1 MARIRVIIDKPA
13 SAVSC
18 VMPTAVTRLYIASRC
33 RPMLDHCLVI
43 RYRANA
49 AKQDGSL
56 SIASSN
62 SVAGSIPF
70 FDICEAMPRD
80 PIRKCPLLWY
90 AMMTIMM
97 VVATSEHKA
106 PRHEASSKRLSQ
118 SQGTGAST
126 RPASRPRP
134 CGLHIH
140 QCLRPMWLL
149 VRCMRLS
156 FVRPVYVGDRGA
168 VVRW

>member
-18 VMPTAVTRLYIASRC
+18 VIPTAVTRLYIASRC
-33 RPMLDHCLVI
+33 KPIFGHSLVV

-49 AKQDGSL
+49 VKQDGL
-56 SIASSN
+56 LFIASSY
-62 SVAGSIPF
+62 SVAGSIHF
-70 FDICEAMPRD
+70 LDMREAMLRD
-80 PIRKCPLLWY
+80 PIRECPLLWY
-90 AMMTIMM
+90 AMMMTM

-126 RPASRPRP
+126 RPASRPQA
-134 CGLHIH
+134 CGLRIH
-140 QCLRPMWLL
+140 QCLRPTWLL